1 MTRTPSVKSPKPL
14 YKYFGEASATG
25 NWLTNDKP
33 DRHFTV
39 ITFLID
45 AASGVALDLKTD
57 VPCYH
62 VADEEGR
69 IHLLLHLPIGEEK
82 SL

>member
-1 MTRTPSVKSPKPL
+1 MISPTAIL
-14 YKYFGEASATG
+14 RIIA
-25 NWLTNDKP
+25 
-33 DRHFTV
+33 
-39 ITFLID
+39 FLID

-69 IHLLLHLPIGEEK
+69 IHLLLRLPIGEENEGRWCLWHPEQADFDFSVPSRK
-82 SL
+82 